1 MIYID
6 CRQEFLDWSKYDL
19 SKDEIYVVDYIF
31 PPWFV
36 HHVHDMVMTGYNW
49 FWGHTSGYAEDGR
62 DVGADPTW
70 EEAPALKQQIFPPDR
85 SDIAQDSAFK
95 MIYSAVMNTLPFEV
109 ELGEIMINGQQWIH
123 NTTPHQDCTCDNGL
137 SFCYYV
143 NKEWNPEWGG
153 QLMYKLNDK
162 WEGVDPA
169 PGRVVFFKG
178 NIWHHGMP
186 PNEKYRG
193 LRSSLV
199 YKTMRKVPLPSK

>member
-19 SKDEIYVVDYIF
+19 SKDEIYVVDYAF

-85 SDIAQDSAFK
+85 SDIAQDLS
-95 MIYSAVMNTLPFEV
+95 L
-109 ELGEIMINGQQWIH
+109 IH
-123 NTTPHQDCTCDNGL
+123 
-137 SFCYYV
+137 
-143 NKEWNPEWGG
+143 
-153 QLMYKLNDK
+153 
-162 WEGVDPA
+162 
-169 PGRVVFFKG
+169 
-178 NIWHHGMP
+178 I
-186 PNEKYRG
+186 
-193 LRSSLV
+193 
-199 YKTMRKVPLPSK
+199 